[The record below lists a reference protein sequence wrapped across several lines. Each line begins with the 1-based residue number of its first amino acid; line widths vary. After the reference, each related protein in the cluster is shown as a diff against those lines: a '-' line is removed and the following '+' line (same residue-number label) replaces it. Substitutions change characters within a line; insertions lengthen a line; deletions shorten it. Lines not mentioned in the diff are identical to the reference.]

1 MDLGCVGCK
10 GFVDAILTLLELTSA
25 DTVLDIAVMICEVGG
40 NLGFPE
46 SVCRGSVE
54 AYWVTKKKYKYKC

>member
-1 MDLGCVGCK
+1 MDLGCEGCK
-10 GFVDAILTLLELTSA
+10 GFVDAILFLLDLTSA
-25 DTVLDIAVMICEVGG
+25 DTVLDIAVMICELGG

-54 AYWVTKKKYKYKC
+54 AYWVTKESSDISA